1 MLYLSLLGA
10 GAALDYYY
18 GAVSRVQSPPN
29 TVEKLGTYLAA
40 FELGKQTI
48 SLLNRGMKFG
58 FRTMNVMDLSF
69 SPKFV
74 ESSIFLIGSIGIAW
88 WKYKPVQGGYGS
100 QAAAVGKSLLAGSKT
115 ILSWFHMMKG
125 LSRLAKNDDPP
136 VMELAI
142 AVAMI
147 AGSRLTS
154 GLNDHQ

>member
-18 GAVSRVQSPPN
+18 GSPSRVQSPPN
-29 TVEKLGTYLAA
+29 TIERVGTYLAVL
-40 FELGKQTI
+40 EIGKQTI
-48 SLLNRGMKFG
+48 SLVNRGMKFG
-58 FRTMNVMDLSF
+58 VRTMNVVDLSF

-88 WKYKPVQGGYGS
+88 WKYKPAAGNYSS

-125 LSRLAKNDDPP
+125 LSRLAKNEDPP
-136 VMELAI
+136 VMELAV

-147 AGSRLTS
+147 AGSRLGS
-154 GLNDHQ
+154 GLKGHQ